1 MRVAF
6 VGKGGVGK
14 SSLVGT
20 FSRVLA
26 QTGGRVLVLD
36 SDPMPG
42 VAFSLGV
49 EHTDAGLPDEVVEET
64 GDDRRFRLADG
75 LRGGDVIDRYAVRG
89 PDGVRFV
96 QLGKARGQRWD
107 NTRQHFGFQRLLDDL
122 PDHAW
127 HIVGDLPGG
136 TRQAFLTW
144 GRWVDTFLVV
154 VEPTASSVLTGRRL
168 ARLAGMAGAPR
179 VVAIANKVRVP
190 GDVDQIAARTGLP
203 LIAAI
208 PFDAAQAEADR
219 LGLALL
225 DHEPFAPAVL
235 ALRALSDALIAPTD
249 QGESS

>member
-26 QTGGRVLVLD
+26 QNGGRVLVLD

-49 EHTDAGLPDEVVEET
+49 DHTDAGLPDEVVEET
-64 GDDRRFRLADG
+64 LDDRRFRLAGG
-75 LRGGDVIDRYAVRG
+75 LRGSDVVDRHAVRG
-89 PDGVRFV
+89 PDGVHFV

-107 NTRQHFGFQRLLDDL
+107 NTRQHFGFQRVLDDL
-122 PDHAW
+122 PTDDW

-136 TRQAFLTW
+136 NRQAFLTW

-168 ARLAGMAGAPR
+168 ARLAGMKGAPR
-179 VVAIANKVRVP
+179 VVAIANKVREA
-190 GDVDQIAARTGLP
+190 DDAERIAARTGLSV
-203 LIAAI
+203 IAAV

-219 LGLALL
+219 QGMALL
-225 DHEPFAPAVL
+225 DHEPSAPAVL
-235 ALRALSDALIAPTD
+235 ALRGLAETLTNPTNH
-249 QGESS
+249 GGS

>member
-26 QTGGRVLVLD
+26 RTGGRVLVLD

-64 GDDRRFRLADG
+64 GDDRRFRLAGG
-75 LRGGDVIDRYAVRG
+75 LRGSDVVDRYAVRG
-89 PDGVRFV
+89 PDGVSFV

-107 NTRQHFGFQRLLDDL
+107 NTRQHFGFQRMLDDL
-122 PDHAW
+122 PAGDW

-136 TRQAFLTW
+136 TRQAFMTW
-144 GRWVDTFLVV
+144 GRWSTPFW
-154 VEPTASSVLTGRRL
+154 SSSSPRR
-168 ARLAGMAGAPR
+168 RR
-179 VVAIANKVRVP
+179 C
-190 GDVDQIAARTGLP
+190 
-203 LIAAI
+203 
-208 PFDAAQAEADR
+208 
-219 LGLALL
+219 
-225 DHEPFAPAVL
+225 
-235 ALRALSDALIAPTD
+235 
-249 QGESS
+249 